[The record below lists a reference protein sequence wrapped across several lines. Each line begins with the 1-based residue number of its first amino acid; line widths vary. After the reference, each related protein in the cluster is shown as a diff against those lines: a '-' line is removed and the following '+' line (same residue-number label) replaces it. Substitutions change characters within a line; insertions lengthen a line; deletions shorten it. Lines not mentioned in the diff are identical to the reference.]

1 MASESAKLERAGRE
15 LVLALRKTNPIV
27 LNEAARLVESRAKEL
42 SIAPSGASILFDQLT
57 ALGWEGVRPDA
68 LAIASGPSWHVVLS
82 CKVCLTV
89 ISSDP
94 IGTRER
100 AKSMVTQYAQAPAL
114 HSDFQHLLEDPCHGL
129 CEVLGLGR

>member
-27 LNEAARLVESRAKEL
+27 LNEAARLVERRAADL
-42 SIAPSGASILFDQLT
+42 SIAPSGAITLFDQLT
-57 ALGWEGVRPDA
+57 ALGWDGVRPA
-68 LAIASGPSWHVVLS
+68 ATEVAAGPSWHVVLS
-82 CKVCLTV
+82 CKVCLSV
-89 ISSDP
+89 IASDP
-94 IGTRER
+94 IRTRSR
-100 AKSMVTQYAQAPAL
+100 AKAQAISYVQVPAL